1 MSSLTVRIP
10 ESLHNGLREISK
22 REGVSINQYIAL
34 AVAEKM
40 SVINTMDAISERKK
54 EGRKEDIFDVLS
66 KVKSR
71 PPLLGDEIAE

>member
-34 AVAEKM
+34 AVTEKM

-54 EGRKEDIFDVLS
+54 EGKKEEIFDILS
-66 KVKSR
+66 KVKPR
-71 PPLLGDEIAE
+71 LPLPDDEIT

>member
-34 AVAEKM
+34 AVTEKM

-54 EGRKEDIFDVLS
+54 EGKKEDLFDVLS

>member
-34 AVAEKM
+34 AVTEKM
-40 SVINTMDAISERKK
+40 SVINTLDAISERKK
-54 EGRKEDIFDVLS
+54 EGKKEDMLHVLA
-66 KVKSR
+66 KVKPR
-71 PPLLGDEIAE
+71 HPLPGDEM

>member
-34 AVAEKM
+34 AVTEKM

-54 EGRKEDIFDVLS
+54 EGSKEDLFDVLS

-71 PPLLGDEIAE
+71 PPLIGDEVAE